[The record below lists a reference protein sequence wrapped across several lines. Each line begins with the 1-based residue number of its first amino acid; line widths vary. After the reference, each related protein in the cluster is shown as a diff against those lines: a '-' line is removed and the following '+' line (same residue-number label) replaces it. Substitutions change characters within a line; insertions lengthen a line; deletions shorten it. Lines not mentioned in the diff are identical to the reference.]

1 MRLLWQT
8 TLRPRILPGIE
19 AASHM
24 PWQMIPLRTVG
35 SSKARRSSSVAGA
48 SSSTFSV

>member
-8 TLRPRILPGIE
+8 TLRPRILSGIE
-19 AASHM
+19 EASHM

-48 SSSTFSV
+48 RTSTSSV

>member
-19 AASHM
+19 EASHM

-48 SSSTFSV
+48 SWSTSSV